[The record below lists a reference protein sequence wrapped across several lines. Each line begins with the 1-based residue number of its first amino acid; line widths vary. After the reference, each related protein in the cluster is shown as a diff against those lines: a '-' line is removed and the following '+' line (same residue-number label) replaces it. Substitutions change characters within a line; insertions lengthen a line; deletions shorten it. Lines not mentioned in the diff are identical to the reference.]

1 MNVYLALLV
10 QILVSGGTHIVAKA
24 VVGKVDPAIILFLRT
39 IISVSAMTTIFFLR
53 GKRLRIDRGDW
64 GLFLLVGFLGVPIN
78 QYLYLYGMKFT
89 TAANGALLYAATP
102 SFVLL
107 LSHFFLREKITGLK
121 TCGIAL
127 AFIGISIV
135 IFEKGVSFSS
145 EYTFGNLMILI
156 AVIAWAFFT
165 ILGKK
170 LIVTYGAL
178 STTTGMMICG
188 TGLFLP
194 FGIYFSAAFPF
205 SELNAGDW
213 MGIVYLSLGTSVL
226 GYLLWY
232 YALSRIDTAKVA
244 VFSNGQ
250 PIVATILAMI
260 FLDYTITGEFVVGC
274 LMTIA
279 GVSLSQLG

>member
-1 MNVYLALLV
+1 MNVYLALFI

-24 VVGKVDPAIILFLRT
+24 VVADVDPAIILFLRT
-39 IISVSAMTTIFFLR
+39 IISVSAMTMILYLR
-53 GKRLRIDRGDW
+53 GKRLQIARADW
-64 GLFLLVGFLGVPIN
+64 GLLLLVGFLGVPIN

-107 LSHFFLREKITGLK
+107 LSYFFLGEKITRKK
-121 TCGIAL
+121 TLGIAL

-135 IFEKGVSFSS
+135 VFEKGVSFSS
-145 EYTFGNLMILI
+145 EYTFGNMMILV
-156 AVIAWAFFT
+156 AVVAWAFFT

-170 LIVTYGAL
+170 LIVKYGAL
-178 STTTGMMICG
+178 STTTGMMVCG
-188 TGLFLP
+188 TGLFFP
-194 FGIYFSAAFPF
+194 FGLYFSVGFPF

-213 MGIVYLSLGTSVL
+213 IGIIYLSLGTSVL

-232 YALSRIDTAKVA
+232 YALSRIETSKVA

-250 PIVATILAMI
+250 PIVATILSIA
-260 FLDYTITGEFVVGC
+260 FLDYVITGDFVVGSV
-274 LMTIA
+274 LTIV
-279 GVSLSQLG
+279 GVILTQLG